1 MNICVKFSA
10 AVFMN
15 HLICTCFISF
25 SDDQTT
31 GRARLDFKDNLSIP
45 SNDKTETFSSLA
57 SGGKNS
63 AKHPEEVEL
72 ERALMNEKPGN
83 KHSENKEIIPVP
95 MTNIS
100 DGEEMFQPSEDNF
113 FKLKMTAF
121 NNDSA
126 NNSSCGSF
134 TDHANGM
141 ISYER
146 NFSLS
151 PSPGSGENNIS
162 TENNLSGE
170 NDILVVNHS
179 SSHEPDSKTGLGS
192 CDDLSFREET
202 AISKV
207 PPEETSCDKPN
218 ISMVTDSAI
227 ALDTQTSALNS
238 IASDSLQKNSLDSQI
253 NTGS

>member
-1 MNICVKFSA
+1 MYGT
-10 AVFMN
+10 
-15 HLICTCFISF
+15 CTFLF

-31 GRARLDFKDNLSIP
+31 GRGRLDFKDNLSNP

-72 ERALMNEKPGN
+72 ERALMNEKPGH
-83 KHSENKEIIPVP
+83 KSSENKENIPVP

-100 DGEEMFQPSEDNF
+100 DGEELFQPSEDNF

-162 TENNLSGE
+162 TENNLSGD
-170 NDILVVNHS
+170 NDLLVVNHS
-179 SSHEPDSKTGLGS
+179 LSHGAGSKTGLGS
-192 CDDLSFREET
+192 CDDLSLREET
-202 AISKV
+202 SAISNV

-227 ALDTQTSALNS
+227 ASGTQTSALNS
-238 IASDSLQKNSLDSQI
+238 IASDSLQKKSLDAQI
-253 NTGS
+253 NTSK